1 MAVIVNGDGILT
13 GISSLATA
21 LTDITSGR
29 GTVTGVATVGT
40 LQLGAG
46 VSISSP
52 RTQTAAIF
60 TNNTEFLTVDDAGRV
75 GVGTI
80 TPNSDAHPENEKKI
94 NVGFITAKSVAGDID
109 ARNVVVAGIS
119 TFVGA
124 LNATLTGNVT
134 GNVTGNISGGT
145 VAGSTGTFTS
155 DVSIADAIVHS
166 GDNSKIRFPAN
177 DMISFETGGTEV
189 ARFNN
194 SQLFLVGTDSAVNSS
209 SAKVQIAHTNANAR
223 LDISRFSDDSAPPYF
238 EFFKTR
244 NNTIGGN
251 GLVQDGDELGRIRW
265 NGNNGSGSMFAAQIQ
280 VFAAATPGSG
290 SDMPAEM
297 SFSTTPDGSG
307 TPSQRLRIDKNG
319 RVGIG
324 IFSNI
329 NKKLDIA
336 TSSSSD
342 GIRVRSTGNTYNE
355 IEFDANRTG
364 ADNHIGRIL
373 ANWNGS
379 VVSYM
384 AFNTGSDTSNKD
396 DGNILFNTSASG
408 NSAVERL
415 RIATDKVQFSVDAK
429 VASDNTLDLGASG
442 ARWKDLYLGGSLFLG
457 GTGTAN
463 ELEDYEEG
471 VWTPN
476 YTYSNGGAPTLSEAL
491 GQYRKIGDYVYC
503 TFTTTNSAQGGGSG
517 NWVLNNLPFTSS
529 GDAGTRHHGGIT
541 YFTGMSTG
549 LRSNMVIYNAGGTTS
564 VYIYHQ
570 NSSNEQIENVT
581 RNYISSNTTIRGF
594 IMFMT
599 TT

>member
-13 GISSLATA
+13 GISSLATS

-29 GTVTGVATVGT
+29 GTVSGVATVGT

-60 TNNTEFLTVDDAGRV
+60 TNNTEFLTIDDAGRV

-94 NVGFITAKSVAGDID
+94 NVGFITAKSIAGDID

-124 LNATLTGNVT
+124 IN

-155 DVSIADAIVHS
+155 DVSIADAIVHT

-209 SAKVQIAHTNANAR
+209 SAKVQIAHTDANAR
-223 LDISRFSDDSAPPYF
+223 LDISRFSDDSAPPYL
-238 EFFKTR
+238 EFHKTR

-251 GLVQDGDELGRIRW
+251 GLVQNGDELGRIRW
-265 NGNNGSGSMFAAQIQ
+265 NGNTGSGTIFAAQIQ
-280 VFAAATPGSG
+280 VFAGATPGSG
-290 SDMPAEM
+290 ADMPGEM

-307 TPSQRLRIDKNG
+307 TPAQRLRIDKNG

-324 IFSNI
+324 IFSSI

-342 GIRVRSTGNTYNE
+342 GIRVRSTGDTYNE
-355 IEFDANRTG
+355 IEFDSNRTS
-364 ADNHIGRIL
+364 ADNHLGRIT
-373 ANWNGS
+373 AKWNGTLT
-379 VVSYM
+379 SYM
-384 AFNTGSDTSNKD
+384 AFNSGDDTSNKD
-396 DGNILFNTSASG
+396 DGQIRFHTSASG
-408 NSAVERL
+408 GTNVERL
-415 RIATDKVQFSVDAK
+415 RIKSDKVMFSVDAK

-442 ARWKDLYLGGSLFLG
+442 SRWKDLYLGGSLFLG
-457 GTGTAN
+457 GTGSAN
-463 ELEDYEEG
+463 QLEDYEEG
-471 VWTPN
+471 VWTPS
-476 YTYSNGGAPTLSEAL
+476 YSYSNGGSPTLSEAV
-491 GQYRKIGDYVYC
+491 GHYRKIGAFVYC

-517 NWVLNNLPFTSS
+517 NWILNNLPFTSTT
-529 GDAGTRHHGGIT
+529 ATGTRHHGGIT
-541 YFTGMSTG
+541 YFTGMSSA
-549 LRSNMVIYNAGGTTS
+549 LRSNMVIYNAGNTTS

-570 NSSNEQIENVT
+570 GSQLQGIENVT

-594 IMFMT
+594 VIFMT
-599 TT
+599 N